1 MRTGFQAVG
10 NLGTGVDMSKK
21 DRDALVFQAVGS
33 PSDNA
38 VDIDANPF
46 WKEEARKAAKQK
58 DLKPVSFDED
68 SDA

>member
-1 MRTGFQAVG
+1 MG
-10 NLGTGVDMSKK
+10 KK
-21 DRDALVFQAVGS
+21 NRDDLVFQAVGS
-33 PSDNA
+33 PSDSA

-58 DLKPVSFDED
+58 ALKPVPLLVDNEV